1 MYFDVS
7 PHEVLINS
15 QIGTKTRRRR
25 RQDGG
30 ARKWCAATSKKLNDL
45 RVVDLRIELE
55 KRNLDKNGIKVVLVE
70 RLRKV
75 NNAQNG

>member
-1 MYFDVS
+1 MAAHEGGVS
-7 PHEVLINS
+7 
-15 QIGTKTRRRR
+15 
-25 RQDGG
+25 
-30 ARKWCAATSKKLNDL
+30 ATSKKLNDL

-75 NNAQNG
+75 NKAKKGPNNSFLVQNFVTVETGC

>member
-1 MYFDVS
+1 MAAQEGS
-7 PHEVLINS
+7 ASLPNS
-15 QIGTKTRRRR
+15 MK
-25 RQDGG
+25 
-30 ARKWCAATSKKLNDL
+30 KKLNDL

-75 NNAQNG
+75 TVAEIVAFSGAILCHGQQIFVKPVVVTL

>member
-1 MYFDVS
+1 MAAHESGVS
-7 PHEVLINS
+7 
-15 QIGTKTRRRR
+15 
-25 RQDGG
+25 
-30 ARKWCAATSKKLNDL
+30 ATSKKLNDL

-75 NNAQNG
+75 NKTEKVEIIFFFRTRFC

>member
-1 MYFDVS
+1 MAAHESGVS
-7 PHEVLINS
+7 
-15 QIGTKTRRRR
+15 
-25 RQDGG
+25 
-30 ARKWCAATSKKLNDL
+30 ATSKKLNDL

-75 NNAQNG
+75 NKAENG

>member
-1 MYFDVS
+1 MERKRGGEEDKMAA
-7 PHEVLINS
+7 HESGV
-15 QIGTKTRRRR
+15 
-25 RQDGG
+25 
-30 ARKWCAATSKKLNDL
+30 CATSKKLNDL

-75 NNAQNG
+75 NKAENG